1 MTKNTSESYFARS
14 MRRSIEGELREL
26 VDTVRGNIKNNRVMD
41 GSINCDKTK
50 YSNHSLAE
58 VVDGK
63 HENDLILVT
72 RYRIVK

>member
-1 MTKNTSESYFARS
+1 MDTGMENDNNTIVTDDAIIRD
-14 MRRSIEGELREL
+14 RT
-26 VDTVRGNIKNNRVMD
+26 D
-41 GSINCDKTK
+41 
-50 YSNHSLAE
+50 YSGHALAE